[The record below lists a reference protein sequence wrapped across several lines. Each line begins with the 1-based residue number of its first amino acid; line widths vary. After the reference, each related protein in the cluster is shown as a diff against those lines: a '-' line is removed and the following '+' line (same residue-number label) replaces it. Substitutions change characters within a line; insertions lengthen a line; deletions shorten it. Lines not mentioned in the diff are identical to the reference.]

1 MLRRLEAQIPR
12 ELLLR
17 ANPDP
22 FQIGALHTIRKYTMT
37 KIEIHNDKK
46 RPNTQIHSCIPI
58 SQNLVGERKR
68 GWLVLLFLV
77 GAENGLAHWHKGGLL
92 LRERELALF
101 PADRRRR
108 RLLRLFSCQQKTF
121 KRLSKQKIFF
131 LTKDNGRILGL
142 LGPIWIQDQPSTDS
156 DTHLQILNIFD
167 RTNVQHLDLGWGV
180 WTKFPGR

>member
-22 FQIGALHTIRKYTMT
+22 FQIGALHTK
-37 KIEIHNDKK
+37 KIHNDKK

-58 SQNLVGERKR
+58 SQNLAGESKR
-68 GWLVLLFLV
+68 GWSVLLLLV
-77 GAENGLAHWHKGGLL
+77 AAENVLAHWHKGGLL

-131 LTKDNGRILGL
+131 PTKDNGRILGL
-142 LGPIWIQDQPSTDS
+142 LGPIWIQDQPSSDS
-156 DTHLQILNIFD
+156 ETHLQILNIFD